1 MNRIALVNFSTLD
14 YSIEE
19 NILRNAGYQVN
30 VYDGIATADLPQTV
44 ADAEVLVVQLQQ
56 ITEELLD
63 QMPSLKLIAREGI
76 GLDSIPLDA
85 ASKRGITVM
94 NVPDYCLEEVAVHA
108 VSLLLAS
115 HRKLFQSAELVRN
128 GDWTKM
134 PELKPIYALSELTLG
149 LIGMG
154 RIGAQVITRMKGFG
168 CRIIVSDPYL
178 KPENAPEGVELV
190 SLDEL
195 LASSDMISLHCPYSE
210 ETKHLINKERISK
223 MKKQP
228 VLINVSRGPLIH
240 EGDLLDALN
249 AGDISF
255 AGLDV
260 LIEEPPANDHPLLHH
275 PRATVTN
282 HIAWYSEQSEARL
295 RNLTSNRIIDF
306 LEGREIPNVVNKKAL
321 ESM

>member
-1 MNRIALVNFSTLD
+1 MKRNRIALVNFATLD
-14 YSIEE
+14 YTVEE
-19 NILRNAGYQVN
+19 TILSSAGYQVD
-30 VYDGIATADLPQTV
+30 VYDGIPTEELPGTV
-44 ADAEVLVVQLQQ
+44 RDAEVLVVQLQQ
-56 ITEELLD
+56 VTEQLLD
-63 QMPSLKLIAREGI
+63 WMPSLKLIAREGI
-76 GLDSIPLDA
+76 GLDSIPLQA
-85 ASKRGITVM
+85 ATDRGITVM

-115 HRKLFQSAELVRN
+115 HRKLFQASRLAS
-128 GDWTKM
+128 GGQWTRM
-134 PELKPIYALSELTLG
+134 PELKPIPALSELTLG

-178 KPENAPEGVELV
+178 SQDRAPEGVELV
-190 SLDEL
+190 TLDEL
-195 LASSDMISLHCPYSE
+195 LAQSDLISLHCPYSE
-210 ETKHLINKERISK
+210 ETKHLINKDRIAL
-223 MKKQP
+223 MKKKP

-260 LIEEPPANDHPLLHH
+260 LTVEPPTEDHPLLHH

-295 RNLTSNRIIDF
+295 RNLTSERIVDF
-306 LEGREIPNVVNKKAL
+306 LEGRAIPNVVNRV
-321 ESM
+321 